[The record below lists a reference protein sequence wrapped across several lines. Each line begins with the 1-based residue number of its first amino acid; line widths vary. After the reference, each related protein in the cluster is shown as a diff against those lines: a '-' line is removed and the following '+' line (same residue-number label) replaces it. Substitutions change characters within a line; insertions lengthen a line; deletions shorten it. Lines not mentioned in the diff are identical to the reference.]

1 MNVALQIRK
10 AAVLGSGVMGA
21 AIAAHLANVGISV
34 LLLDVL
40 PSQLTPEETAKGWT
54 LATRQVRNR
63 LAHNGLAAAKRA
75 KPEAFYRLSDG
86 DRIEIGNFE
95 DDLPRLVDCD
105 WVIEVVVENLEIKRQ
120 LLARVE
126 SIVLPHTIVSSNTS
140 GIPIRD
146 MVEGRSLHFRQ
157 QFLGTHFFNP
167 PRYMRLLEVIPG
179 RDTEPQLVRDMVEFG
194 ERVLGKGVVVAR
206 DTPNFV
212 ANRIGTYSLL
222 VTLQAMEKYSLGIDE
237 VDAITGRIMG
247 RPKSA
252 TFRTL
257 DLVGLDTMVHVAENV
272 QNALTDE
279 AEKNAFSVPEYL
291 NQMVANGW
299 LGEKS
304 GQGFFKR
311 EKTSD
316 GKQILTLDLSSMEY
330 RPRKKLKSA
339 SLEAAKSAPGTAQK
353 LQALVYG
360 KDSAAQ
366 FAWEILKRTLLYTA
380 EKQFEIADDVVA
392 VDNAMKWGFNWDL
405 GPYETWDAIGL
416 EKSVARM
423 REEGETIPSF
433 VADLLA
439 NGQKSFY
446 QQPSGQAPLF
456 YLGGGQF
463 AQYPE
468 SKRYLSLQRLKEQG
482 KTIRKN
488 AGASLVDIGDGVAC
502 LEFHSPKQAIGAD
515 IIQMVDIAAKE
526 VEKNWDALVIG
537 NQGSNFCVGA
547 NLMLMLME
555 AQDENWDELN
565 QIVHQFQQATLT
577 LKYLPKPV
585 VAAPFAM
592 TLGGGAEMCF
602 PADRIQAAAE
612 TYMGLVEVGVGLIP
626 GGGGNKEMLLRAIE
640 TVPEGVETRLDAFV
654 RTAFENIALAKVSSS
669 AGNAKDLGYLR
680 VTDGVT
686 VNPDHLLYD
695 AKQAALSIVETGYLP
710 RQSRP
715 IPVVGEGGAALLKAG
730 VYSMKQSGY
739 ISNYDE
745 KIAHHLIRVLT
756 GGAVNR
762 GTLVSEQY
770 LLDLER
776 EAFLSLIGEPK
787 TQQRMQHMLTV
798 GKPLRN

>member
-1 MNVALQIRK
+1 MSLQIRK

-21 AIAAHLANVGISV
+21 AIAAQLANVGISV
-34 LLLDVL
+34 LLLDIL
-40 PSQLTPEETAKGWT
+40 PTQLTSEEVAKGWT
-54 LATRQVRNR
+54 LATAQVRNR
-63 LAHNGLAAAKRA
+63 IARNGLTATKRA
-75 KPEAFYRLSDG
+75 KPGAFYRVADG
-86 DRIEIGNFE
+86 DRIETGNFE
-95 DDLPRLVDCD
+95 DDLPRLAECD

-120 LLARVE
+120 LLAKVE
-126 SIVLPHTIVSSNTS
+126 SVIAPHAIVSSNTS
-140 GIPIRD
+140 GIPIGD
-146 MVEGRSLHFRQ
+146 LVEGRSPHFQ
-157 QFLGTHFFNP
+157 QRFLGTHFFNP
-167 PRYMRLLEVIPG
+167 PRYMRLLEIIPG
-179 RDTEPQLVRDMVEFG
+179 KETNQQLIKDMAEFG
-194 ERVLGKGVVVAR
+194 EQVLGKGVVVAK
-206 DTPNFV
+206 DTPNFI
-212 ANRIGTYSLL
+212 ANRIGTYGLL
-222 VTLQAMEKYSLGIDE
+222 VTMQEMEKFGLGVDE

-272 QNALTDE
+272 QAALTN
-279 AEKNAFSVPEYL
+279 ATEKAAFAVPDYL
-291 NQMVANGW
+291 NQMVAKGW

-311 EKTSD
+311 EKTPE
-316 GKQILTLDLSSMEY
+316 GKQIFGLDLTSMEY
-330 RPRKKLKSA
+330 HPRKKLKSS
-339 SLEAAKSAPGTAQK
+339 SLEAAKSAPGIAQK

-360 KDSAAQ
+360 KDAAAQ
-366 FAWEILKRTLLYTA
+366 FAWQILKRTLLYTA
-380 EKQFEIADDVVA
+380 EKQFEIADDIVA

-423 REEGETIPSF
+423 REEGEKIPSF
-433 VADLLA
+433 VEDLLV

-446 QQPSGQAPLF
+446 QRPLGQKSLF
-456 YLGGGQF
+456 YTGDGRF

-468 SKRYLSLQRLKEQG
+468 SERYLSLQRLQEQG

-488 AGASLVDIGDGVAC
+488 AGASLVDLGDGVVC

-526 VEKNWDALVIG
+526 VLKNWDALILG

-565 QIVHQFQQATLT
+565 QIVHQFQQAALT

-602 PADRIQAAAE
+602 PADRVQAAAE

-640 TVPEGVETRLDAFV
+640 GVPNGVETRLDGFV
-654 RTAFENIALAKVSSS
+654 QKAFENIALAKVSTS
-669 AGNAKDLGYLR
+669 ARNAQDLGYLR
-680 VTDGVT
+680 AADGVT
-686 VNPDHLLYD
+686 VNPEHLLYD
-695 AKQAALSIVETGYLP
+695 AKQVALSLVKTGYLP
-710 RQSRP
+710 RHPQP

-730 VYSMKQSGY
+730 VNSMKQSGY
-739 ISNYDE
+739 ISSYDE

-756 GGAVNR
+756 GGTTHR

-776 EAFLSLIGEPK
+776 EAFLSLVGEPK
-787 TQQRMQHMLTV
+787 TQQRMQHMLTT